1 MNYTTSKSLKLREN
15 NYILILI
22 IAMFHILRNVSLL
35 SYLFLFFSVC
45 IIFLIK
51 NFFLIFSCKINIYY
65 LPFIFS
71 FLLLPIISVF
81 FINDINNVDKYFY
94 ISSRYFICATLLLFT
109 LVLKNVNLEFLLK
122 IIKYFCLIV
131 SFASVTLIVQTVLA
145 KPISWFAAS
154 GYRDGLPAYAT
165 FIGNRDSFGI
175 CTSCCFLFLL
185 LFDNMLF
192 NFFVKNALIILNIIG
207 FSISLGKSSF
217 INLFLVLFIFIMNN
231 LFLNKG
237 KKRILNIK
245 KTLKVL
251 FIITIIILFIKD
263 IKFFSGYSLE
273 EYFIKI
279 FNYVVTHVDSD
290 MKVRLNG
297 KNFTKQTL
305 KFSYCDFFFGKGLWG
320 LGCILGIPGIA
331 TNNNYYDLFFSGGLF
346 FLSGFFIL
354 IIHIFYNIWRCSR
367 KKNMVKKLAYIRLS
381 LIILLLVN
389 MFIGQATFF
398 QPIVFVA
405 WLIVLFLM
413 ENISKFFEKSLGGE

>member
-1 MNYTTSKSLKLREN
+1 
-15 NYILILI
+15 
-22 IAMFHILRNVSLL
+22 
-35 SYLFLFFSVC
+35 
-45 IIFLIK
+45 
-51 NFFLIFSCKINIYY
+51 